1 MAQVKFNPALEY
13 FVGQVGELIYKT
25 RNGRRYVSRKPDYT
39 HLQFNDAQKF
49 NQQRFGRATRYAK
62 EVMADPRA
70 RTPYEAAAK
79 EKGASVQN
87 LIVADYMGVPS
98 VDEIDMREYNGQAGG
113 KILIRASDDFEVKG
127 VDVVISG
134 PTGEE
139 IEKGAAVRSPMG
151 DYCWV
156 YTATVTV
163 PAPVRVEVTAADRPG
178 NRTTKVESA

>member
-1 MAQVKFNPALEY
+1 MAQVKFNPALES
-13 FVGQVGELIYKT
+13 FVGQVGGLIYKT

-39 HLQFNDAQKF
+39 HLRFNDAQKEVH
-49 NQQRFGRATRYAK
+49 QRFARATRYAK
-62 EVMADPRA
+62 VVMADPRA
-70 RTPYEAAAK
+70 RTPYDAAAK

-113 KILIRASDDFEVKG
+113 KILIRASDDFEVTR

-139 IEKGAAVRSPMG
+139 IEKGETIRSSMSG
-151 DYCWV
+151 DCWV

-163 PAPVRVEVTAADRPG
+163 SAPVHVSVTATDRPG
-178 NRTTKVESA
+178 NQTTKVKSP